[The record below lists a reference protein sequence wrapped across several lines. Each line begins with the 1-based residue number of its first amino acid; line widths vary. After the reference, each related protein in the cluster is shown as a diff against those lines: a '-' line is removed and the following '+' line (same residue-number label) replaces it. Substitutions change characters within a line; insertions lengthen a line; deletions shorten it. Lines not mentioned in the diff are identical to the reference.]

1 MGGTLSKKME
11 SVMRENMK
19 ENQEFMLA
27 AQRMQV
33 GPIMKEHVHICPLL
47 FGSCFTR

>member
-33 GPIMKEHVHICPLL
+33 GPTTGACAPY
-47 FGSCFTR
+47 CFSLIFFH